1 MLTSASVNPN
11 ILPGLIKA
19 IEKYIIVYN
28 TDDVIKQL
36 NSALSDVI
44 RTGAKGLVYGASIA
58 AVAAATKAA
67 PGVAKEVGKALIP
80 TPILR
85 VKGGKFE
92 LKEQDLPLTE
102 QPPTTMIKVK
112 TKAAPES
119 IKTVEKS
126 VKDQLKTIEKKSG
139 VTGFEMP
146 RYDALSLE
154 PHWVRVDT
162 AHGAKFLG
170 VKVVPFKV
178 TSTTGMVGLLMKDKE
193 LKKMSYL
200 SNRLGRTI
208 MRVFFR
214 AMRGVKIPGI
224 KDKPITGSP
233 KTDIVWASSQYG
245 KNTFVCL
252 SQLDLEQDDAFT
264 SPPVV
269 QRLHKLGWAS
279 LIVTDDVNKQATFC
293 MRQFGGIC
301 STVPYSFMF
310 SSLGKEHSQ
319 VYKDIEDAQRSAGP
333 FFRKRSTTKRK
344 LFSDAKTIIKLNK
357 YSTLKE

>member
-28 TDDVIKQL
+28 TDDLIKQL
-36 NSALSDVI
+36 NSALSDII
-44 RTGAKGLVYGASIA
+44 RTGAKGLMYGASIA

-67 PGVAKEVGKALIP
+67 PGVAKEVGKALAIHP
-80 TPILR
+80 VLR

-92 LKEQDLPLTE
+92 LKEQDLPIIE
-102 QPPTTMIKVK
+102 QASMIKVK
-112 TKAAPES
+112 TGAAPES
-119 IKTVEKS
+119 IKAIEKS

-162 AHGAKFLG
+162 PQGAKFLG

-200 SNRLGRTI
+200 SNKLGRTI

-233 KTDIVWASSQYG
+233 KTDIVWAASQYG

-252 SQLDLEQDDAFT
+252 SQLDLEQDEAFT

-301 STVPYSFMF
+301 STIPYAFIF
-310 SSLGKEHSQ
+310 SSLGKEHGQ
-319 VYKDIEDAQRSAGP
+319 VYRDIEDAQRSAGP

-344 LFSDAKTIIKLNK
+344 LFSDAKTIAKLNK